1 MTRRAALVAV
11 LLSTGVLALLA
22 ASPSSADPATTVA
35 YPPGATA
42 TRYDGS
48 AFDTCTAP
56 PASKIRAWRA
66 SPYRALGIYIGGVT
80 RSCAQPE
87 LTPGWVSDVS
97 GQGWRLVPI
106 YKGLQP
112 WCGGRPSDAKITPT
126 GATSEGTAAGADAV
140 ASARALGILPGSG
153 IYLDIEN
160 YLATDT
166 ACRTGVLQF
175 TSAYTRELH
184 RRGYL
189 SGVYANLSS
198 GAQHLAQT
206 YTSSSYARPD
216 ALWIARWDR
225 STALTG
231 WAGIPDS
238 RWAVHQRAKQYRGGH
253 DETYGGVTLNI
264 DNDRFDAPVA
274 TVSYAYTVTSSTA
287 LNARSAPSATS
298 AIVTT
303 YPVGAVVRAVCQTAG
318 STVGT
323 TRVWDK
329 LTDGTYVTDYYV
341 STPSNTTYSA
351 PLPRCT
357 YPFQVTAPT
366 TLNKRT
372 GPGAGY
378 PTAGV
383 VPTGGLAWIVC
394 QGPGSKVGTT
404 SVWDRLGD
412 GRWVSDYFVATPGKP
427 GYSPPVPRC

>member
-1 MTRRAALVAV
+1 MTRPITLAAL
-11 LLSTGVLALLA
+11 LLGTVGLAALA
-22 ASPSSADPATTVA
+22 ASPSSAEPATTVA
-35 YPPGATA
+35 YPPGAAA
-42 TRYDGS
+42 TRYTGY

-56 PASKIRAWRA
+56 PASTIRAWRA

-80 RSCAQPE
+80 RSCEQPE
-87 LTPGWVSDVS
+87 LTPGWVRDVS

-112 WCGGRPSDAKITPT
+112 WCGGRPTDAKITPD
-126 GATSEGTAAGADAV
+126 GATSEGTAAGVDAV
-140 ASARALGILPGSG
+140 VSARALGILPGSG
-153 IYLDIEN
+153 LYLDIEN

-175 TSAYTRELH
+175 TSGYTRALH

-198 GAQHLAQT
+198 GAKHLAQA
-206 YTSSSYARPD
+206 YTSPSYARPD
-216 ALWIARWDR
+216 ALWIARYDR
-225 STALTG
+225 SSALTG
-231 WAGIPDS
+231 WAGVPDS

-274 TVSYAYTVTSSTA
+274 TVAYPYTVTSTTA
-287 LNARSAPSATS
+287 LNARRAPSTASSVVTSYPAGAT
-298 AIVTT
+298 
-303 YPVGAVVRAVCQTAG
+303 VRAVCQTAG

-323 TRVWDK
+323 TRVWDR
-329 LTDGTYVTDYYV
+329 LDDGTYVSDFYV

-351 PLPRCT
+351 PLPRCR

-372 GPGAGY
+372 GPGTGF
-378 PTAGV
+378 PTAGT
-383 VPTGGLAWIVC
+383 VPTGGLAWVDC
-394 QGPGSKVGTT
+394 QGPGTRVGST

-412 GRWVSDYFVATPGKP
+412 GRWVSDYFVATPGRP